1 MPHPI
6 QFVFWV
12 YGDETYA
19 KLAISINDLHC
30 SVDELKR
37 AIMKK
42 LELRPDRVGYSY
54 RSLDLWKVT
63 AISQYLHVFRL
74 KTIQVSLPYTT
85 LGPKTLALSG
95 AELTDN
101 TRLQGPRQLSYY
113 FPKGPKRNC
122 LHIIVRHPT
131 PILCWTYGTQPELRA
146 CFKIKIDYREYDLHA
161 LERLVGKEV
170 RSYGDRYNLQELQ
183 LYEVGIA

>member
-113 FPKGPKRNC
+113 FPKGPKAKLPPHHCAASHSNSLLDIRYPTRASC
-122 LHIIVRHPT
+122 LFQNQNRLSRVR
-131 PILCWTYGTQPELRA
+131 LACVRA
-146 CFKIKIDYREYDLHA
+146 ISWQGGEKLW
-161 LERLVGKEV
+161 
-170 RSYGDRYNLQELQ
+170 RS
-183 LYEVGIA
+183 I